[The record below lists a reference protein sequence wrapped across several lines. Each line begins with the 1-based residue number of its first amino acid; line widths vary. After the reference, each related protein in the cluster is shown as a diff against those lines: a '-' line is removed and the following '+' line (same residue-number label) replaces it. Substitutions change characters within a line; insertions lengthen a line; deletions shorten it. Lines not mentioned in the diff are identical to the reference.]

1 VSEED
6 RWYGSPRKLQVFAL
20 GIITL
25 YIGGFLCIWIAAPTL
40 EFEAYPTECPE
51 DSQNCTR
58 IGPNPYR
65 GNGEE
70 SIIVNASKEEVMVE
84 INAWVNGQPRTQIVT
99 ESLQVGYV
107 HSVFRS
113 FTWRFPDDMLFHVEC
128 DNGSAVI
135 WVHSESRIGVSDL
148 NVNDKRVLNF
158 AEHSETYEW
167 SGNACEA

>member
-1 VSEED
+1 MSEED
-6 RWYGSPRKLQVFAL
+6 RLYGSPRKLQVFAL
-20 GIITL
+20 GIMTL
-25 YIGGFLCIWIAAPTL
+25 YVGGFLCIWIAAPTL
-40 EFEAYPTECPE
+40 EFEVYPTECPE

-99 ESLQVGYV
+99 ESLEVGYV

-135 WVHSESRIGVSDL
+135 WVHSESRLGISDL

-158 AEHSETYEW
+158 AEHSETNEW
-167 SGNACEA
+167 SGDACET